1 MISDEVLT
9 SIKGIFSL
17 FETCTSRRVS
27 AGNTIRSLGYKI
39 LYYFITTIIPNKIP
53 MLTSSART
61 VFLADTAS
69 QNGP

>member
-9 SIKGIFSL
+9 SVNGIFSL
-17 FETCTSRRVS
+17 FETCALRRVS
-27 AGNTIRSLGYKI
+27 AENTIRSLD
-39 LYYFITTIIPNKIP
+39 LYYLDIPNKIL